1 MSQRIQHQLEQCIE
15 KLNQAT
21 LREEDLRAV
30 ITALAASGAKQQNLL
45 YLQASSTALTARV
58 LGMSLLE
65 DGVLSDGPADPAE
78 WPYQTVLD
86 AIKAGWRVIQFP
98 NLALLL
104 DESRAYA
111 LGCEFILE
119 R

>member
-1 MSQRIQHQLEQCIE
+1 MSLTMQQQLAVCLDKFRRNELTEQ
-15 KLNQAT
+15 
-21 LREEDLRAV
+21 DLQEV
-30 ITALAASGAKQQNLL
+30 ISAADAPRKCQDLL
-45 YLQASSTALTARV
+45 YLQASSTAVTARV

-65 DGVLSDGPADPAE
+65 AGQLSDGPADPAQ

-86 AIKAGWRVIQFP
+86 AIKDGWRVIQFP

-104 DESRAYA
+104 DETRAYA

>member
-1 MSQRIQHQLEQCIE
+1 MIQLIQHQLEQCIE
-15 KLNQAT
+15 KLDQDT
-21 LREEDLRAV
+21 LLEEDLRAV
-30 ITALAASGAKQQNLL
+30 IAALAAFDAKQQNLL

-86 AIKAGWRVIQFP
+86 AIK
-98 NLALLL
+98 
-104 DESRAYA
+104 
-111 LGCEFILE
+111 
-119 R
+119 

>member
-1 MSQRIQHQLEQCIE
+1 MIQLIKQQLEQCIE
-15 KLNQAT
+15 KLNQDT
-21 LREEDLRAV
+21 LLEEDLREVIAALAV
-30 ITALAASGAKQQNLL
+30 IGPKQQNLL
-45 YLQASSTALTARV
+45 YLQASSTSVTARV

-65 DGVLSDGPADPAE
+65 NGMLSDGPADPAE

-98 NLALLL
+98 NLALLM